1 MRIIKKLTLRELN
14 GKREEYRQVEWV
26 SSKGTSTKVI
36 DIDNDYLLNIIRK
49 VHEKIQVAKAYPLI
63 TEFQTYN
70 DISYREWS
78 AILYNEY
85 LWRQEYLEK
94 EYNDYLDLEMQMQ
107 DRYDNYYYGTYGEYG
122 DAF

>member
-1 MRIIKKLTLRELN
+1 MRMIKKLTLRELN
-14 GKREEYRQVEWV
+14 NKREEYRQVEWE
-26 SSKGTSTKVI
+26 SSKGNRIRVI

-49 VHEKIQVAKAYPLI
+49 VYEKIQVAKAYPLI
-63 TEFQTYN
+63 EEFQFYN
-70 DISYREWS
+70 NISYEEWS

-107 DRYDNYYYGTYGEYG
+107 DRYDNYYYGSYGELG
-122 DAF
+122 DCF